1 MKNKIKQLPNIGI
14 EEEPQKKKGKML
26 VIGLTCLGVIFIILF
41 ILYIIFIY
49 NSNSNK
55 LKRYLSTNDYTCYKK
70 KCVKETKE
78 ERIEIIFKDFTF
90 FVKNKEY
97 SLSLDNSIFLETKD
111 AYSCTYP
118 KEKNSRV
125 SLINNDLTI
134 DKTCRKHI
142 DSVNNYINNYQ
153 KMLNDAKIDV
163 NELSN

>member
-1 MKNKIKQLPNIGI
+1 MKNKVKQLPNIGI
-14 EEEPQKKKGKML
+14 EDEPKKKKGKII
-26 VIGLTCLGVIFIILF
+26 VIALTIFGIIFVALF

-55 LKRYLSTNDYTCYKK
+55 LKRYLSNNDYTCYKK

-78 ERIEIIFKDFTF
+78 ERIEINFKNFTF

-97 SLSLDNSIFLETKD
+97 TLTLDNSIFIETKD

-118 KEKNSRV
+118 KEKDSRI

-163 NELSN
+163 NDLSN